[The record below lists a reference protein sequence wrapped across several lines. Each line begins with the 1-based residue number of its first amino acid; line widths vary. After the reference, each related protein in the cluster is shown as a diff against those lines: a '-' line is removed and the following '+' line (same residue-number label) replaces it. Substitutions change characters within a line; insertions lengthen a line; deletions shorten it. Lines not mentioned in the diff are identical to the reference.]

1 MSVAECTSEL
11 SPLHAQLLLSTSS
24 GNQFNIYIMNKKSV
38 IITILFALVA
48 FVDTKFDVIE
58 SLGLTE
64 AAENSIKAA
73 GAILGFVMV
82 SVFGKPDSE
91 ENE

>member
-1 MSVAECTSEL
+1 
-11 SPLHAQLLLSTSS
+11 
-24 GNQFNIYIMNKKSV
+24 MNKKSV